1 MIRKTIAAALITL
14 LLSFPVLAE
23 DVELKPDHPETY
35 VVVKGDTL
43 WDISSTFL
51 QDPWLW
57 PEIWHVNTQIANPHL
72 IFPGDILTLVYID
85 GKPRLQLT
93 RGGDSKLSPR
103 IREVPLEDAI
113 PTIPLDAIK
122 YFLSRPRVV
131 EEDTLEKAPYIVAM
145 EDKREIA
152 GSGDKVYVRRLPK
165 DSYKGQIVFRKGDAY
180 KDPDTR
186 KTLGYEA
193 IYVAD
198 STVVVRGDP
207 STVLINTSEIEC
219 LKGDR
224 LLPSEE
230 RALATHYVPRPPK
243 NQVEGKII
251 SVYKGVSIIGQYN
264 IVAINLGE
272 NDGMEEGTV
281 LAIYRQGDTVKD
293 KFSGKWNEKIKLPDV
308 RAGELMVF
316 RAFKNMS
323 FGLVMRA
330 ERDMALFDTVKN
342 P

>member
-1 MIRKTIAAALITL
+1 MIRKIIAAALITL

-23 DVELKPDHPETY
+23 DIELKPDHPDTY

-85 GKPRLQLT
+85 GKPQLQLT
-93 RGGDSKLSPR
+93 RGGDGKLSPR
-103 IREVPLEDAI
+103 IREIPLEDAI
-113 PTIPLDAIK
+113 PTIPLDAIQQ
-122 YFLSRPRVV
+122 FLSRPRVV
-131 EEDTLEKAPYIVAM
+131 DKDTLEKAPYIVAIEGKKVM
-145 EDKREIA
+145 A
-152 GSGDKVYVRRLPK
+152 GSGNKVYVRRLPK
-165 DSYKGQIVFRKGDAY
+165 DSFKGQVVFRKGDAY
-180 KDPDTR
+180 KDPDTQ
-186 KTLGYEA
+186 KILGYEA

-198 STVVVRGDP
+198 STVVAHADP

-219 LKGDR
+219 IAGDR

-230 RALATHYVPRPPK
+230 RVLATNYVPRPPK
-243 NQVEGKII
+243 SMVEGKII
-251 SVYKGVSIIGQYN
+251 SVYKGVGIIGQYN

-281 LAIYRQGDTVKD
+281 LAIYRQGETVKD

-316 RAFKNMS
+316 RTFKDMS
-323 FGLVMRA
+323 FGLIMRA
-330 ERDMALFDTVKN
+330 EQDMALLDTVKN